1 MLDAI
6 SALGEHLIENAY
18 KDRITEIFVDSGRL
32 KGTKYVISIVLEKKN
47 EDLKYSHVVLEE
59 FNLKNA
65 YKYLYKTHASNRF
78 DISPTTKRN
87 FAQNDED
94 QTRKEVE
101 KAIERMLGWFQHERF
116 SKYKTRY
123 PMLSKIEMALNN
135 DKNRIINDIIT
146 KVVPLNNKDKK
157 SVLVTLKFVAKD
169 KEEKYL
175 GEMEEFKEVFLKEA
189 PEDLYN
195 KKSFG
200 GVSKGVGTCY
210 ICGKT
215 NTELWGFAS
224 PFNFFSV
231 DKPGLA
237 PNFSQLNSWKMLPIC
252 EECAIKLQA
261 GRRFL
266 DEYCHDTLYGYS
278 YYIIPQIYDD
288 EQRNEII
295 QDIIQYKK
303 TYHEIAKTEEED
315 LLEFMK
321 EKGDFVTLIFIF
333 IQKNQ
338 SREEIHKY
346 LEDVPPSWIKRIY
359 DTFDNISSFEIFQ
372 EDNLKKILGDSWE
385 GDIKE
390 HLIQNCKPNKRINM
404 LAYLIRNFFPQSK
417 ETGVYDKYFLDVL
430 GDIIAQHPINKKLLY
445 RSFIREIKNRFVND
459 RRYDYLTLYSFFLY
473 LLLFELNLIGGG
485 RMERKGFEDAKK
497 PENNIEDIEKFF
509 EKFKQTFDKPAKK
522 AAFLE
527 GVLTRF
533 LLDWQYANRGSTPFK
548 AKLYSLNLDE
558 QRLKKLLVD
567 LESKLMEYDLQYSW
581 LKELIA
587 RYHVEAGNNWKL
599 SKEEISYYFVLGLS
613 LGRIFKSENNKKQTS
628 GGGVDE

>member
-6 SALGEHLIENAY
+6 AALGEYLIENTY
-18 KDRITEIFVDSGRL
+18 KDRITEIFVDSRKL
-32 KGTKYVISIVLEKKN
+32 KGMKYVLSIVLEKKN

-59 FNLKNA
+59 FDPENIH
-65 YKYLYKTHASNRF
+65 KYLYKTHASNRF

-87 FAQNDED
+87 FAKNDED
-94 QTRKEVE
+94 QTREEAE
-101 KAIERMLGWFQHERF
+101 KAIERVLGWFQHERF
-116 SKYKTRY
+116 SKYKEKY
-123 PMLSKIEMALNN
+123 PLLLKTEQALNN
-135 DKNRIINDIIT
+135 DKNRVIDDMIKIVT
-146 KVVPLNNKDKK
+146 PLNNKDKK
-157 SVLVTLKFVAKD
+157 SVLITLKFVDGD
-169 KEEKYL
+169 KEDKYL

-200 GVSKGVGTCY
+200 GISKGVGTCY

-252 EECAIKLQA
+252 GECAIKLQA

-266 DEYCHDTLYGYS
+266 EEYGHDILYGYN
-278 YYIIPQIYDD
+278 YYVIPRIHDD
-288 EQRNEII
+288 EQRKEII
-295 QDIIQYKK
+295 QDIIRHKK

-315 LLEFMK
+315 LLDFMK
-321 EKGDFVTLIFIF
+321 EKGDFVTLIFLF

-346 LEDVPPSWIKRIY
+346 LEDVPPSWIKRMY
-359 DTFDNISSFEIFQ
+359 DTFDYISSFEIFQ
-372 EDNLKKILGDSWE
+372 EDSLKKILGDSWG
-385 GDIKE
+385 GDMRE
-390 HLIQNCKPNKRINM
+390 HIMQNCKSRKRINM
-404 LAYLIRNFFPQSK
+404 VAYLIRNFFPQSGG
-417 ETGVYDKYFLDVL
+417 TGVYDKYFLDVL
-430 GDIIAQHPINKKLLY
+430 GDIIGQNPINKKLLY
-445 RSFIREIKNRFVND
+445 KSFIREIKNEFVNN
-459 RRYDYLTLYSFFLY
+459 RRFEYLTLYSLFLY
-473 LLLFELNLIGGG
+473 LFLFELGLIGGG
-485 RMERKGFEDAKK
+485 RMNEESFEDAKK
-497 PENNIEDIEKFF
+497 PENGIENIKKFF
-509 EKFKQTFDKPAKK
+509 EKFEQTFDEPAKK

-581 LKELIA
+581 LKGLIA
-587 RYHVEAGNNWKL
+587 EYLVEAGNNWKL

-613 LGRIFKSENNKKQTS
+613 LGRMFKSQSDEEQTS
-628 GGGVDE
+628 GGGVNE